1 MMGLLPNMSAN
12 LHFSLLLKYE
22 PSTSFLEAGPYSV
35 RTHDVPACDTGW
47 GRNLLTN
54 LTT

>member
-22 PSTSFLEAGPYSV
+22 PSTSFLEAGPCSV
-35 RTHDVPACDTGW
+35 GQTHLELMMCPHATLVGEGAC
-47 GRNLLTN
+47 
-54 LTT
+54 